1 MKDQPT
7 RVLVCK
13 LFLIPAGN
21 GVGWPQWCWPDNFDL
36 ANQNYIFDEA
46 IYPKKTNKWQIG
58 IKTWSAS
65 LFIRKIQIK
74 TIRYCHTCQNGY
86 YLKRLIDT
94 VSVGEK
100 VEKSEAFY
108 TVNRNANSAAT
119 MKNSMNAPQKIE
131 YRFAIFSNP
140 CCSVAK
146 LCPTLCNAMDC
157 SMPGFPVLRY
167 LLGLLKLMSIE
178 IQPSHPQSPPSPLT
192 VSLFQPQG
200 LFQWISSSHQV
211 ASASALVLP
220 MNIQDWFPLGWTAI
234 LLLCLKKTCTILFP
248 LQISLNKEEN
258 HSLSSQKS
266 ERRWIKWNFF
276 L

>member
-1 MKDQPT
+1 MK
-7 RVLVCK
+7 
-13 LFLIPAGN
+13 
-21 GVGWPQWCWPDNFDL
+21 
-36 ANQNYIFDEA
+36 
-46 IYPKKTNKWQIG
+46 
-58 IKTWSAS
+58 
-65 LFIRKIQIK
+65 
-74 TIRYCHTCQNGY
+74 
-86 YLKRLIDT
+86 
-94 VSVGEK
+94 
-100 VEKSEAFY
+100 KSEALY
-108 TVNRNANSAAT
+108 TVNRNANNAAT

-157 SMPGFPVLRY
+157 SMPGFPVFRY

-200 LFQWISSSHQV
+200 LFQWVSSSHQV

-234 LLLCLKKTCTILFP
+234 LLLCLKKLVLFS
-248 LQISLNKEEN
+248 SLCRFLLIKRKITVCLARKVREDESSETFFFKDEWWMLHALVGTGHLCSSGNQN
-258 HSLSSQKS
+258 GVRDGGVADSGPDQNQSLSEFGKS
-266 ERRWIKWNFF
+266 RGAT
-276 L
+276 LS